1 MTAIGD
7 KAAGTLALSVR
18 QLINAGAL
26 AEVIQAVASKAL
38 IAQSGSLS
46 IAKLA
51 AGRSTVQSALTSLVA
66 TWLGE
71 FSAVGNSAF
80 ALQLAAIKEAVA
92 LTESES
98 TQTEVVWT
106 GPKVEGSYLR
116 ATRQVVQ
123 DIISEAYFELLVVGY
138 WLAGKEDC
146 EGIIND
152 IVDLMADAVERGV
165 KVTMVLDDGDK
176 GYGKNNR
183 DTLIALWPESI
194 PPPKLLTWKIPP
206 DDKHLKLHAKVL
218 IADRQDALVT
228 SANLTMYA
236 LDRNM
241 EMGVR
246 VRGAPSKQI
255 ADHFDILSYKGVLV
269 PFAK

>member
-7 KAAGTLALSVR
+7 KTAGTLALSVR

-66 TWLGE
+66 TWSGE

-80 ALQLAAIKEAVA
+80 ALQLTAIKEAVA

-123 DIISEAYFELLVVGY
+123 DIILEAYFELLVVGY

-146 EGIIND
+146 EGRYPRRCRA
-152 IVDLMADAVERGV
+152 ADCAAQSR
-165 KVTMVLDDGDK
+165 
-176 GYGKNNR
+176 
-183 DTLIALWPESI
+183 
-194 PPPKLLTWKIPP
+194 
-206 DDKHLKLHAKVL
+206 
-218 IADRQDALVT
+218 
-228 SANLTMYA
+228 
-236 LDRNM
+236 
-241 EMGVR
+241 
-246 VRGAPSKQI
+246 SK
-255 ADHFDILSYKGVLV
+255 K
-269 PFAK
+269 